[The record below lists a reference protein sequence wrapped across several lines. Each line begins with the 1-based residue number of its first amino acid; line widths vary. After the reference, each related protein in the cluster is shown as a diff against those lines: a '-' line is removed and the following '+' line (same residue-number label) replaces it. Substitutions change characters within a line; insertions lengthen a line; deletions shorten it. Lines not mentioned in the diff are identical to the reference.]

1 MNLYHISQSVNNGW
15 DTYDSAVVAAETA
28 EQAAATHPY
37 EFAAWDSIFPMWA
50 SFPEQV
56 TVKLIGTALE
66 GTTAGVILSSFN
78 AG

>member
-15 DTYDSAVVAAETA
+15 DTYDSAVVAAETV
-28 EQAAATHPY
+28 EQAAATHPNNNHS
-37 EFAAWDSIFPMWA
+37 WDSIWPTWCDKP
-50 SFPEQV
+50 SEV